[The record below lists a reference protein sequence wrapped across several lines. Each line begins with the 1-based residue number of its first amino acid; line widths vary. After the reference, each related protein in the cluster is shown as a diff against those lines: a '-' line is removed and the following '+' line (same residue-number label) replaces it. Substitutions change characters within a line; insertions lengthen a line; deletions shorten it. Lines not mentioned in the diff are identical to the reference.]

1 MKTYVFI
8 FVPVYLEK
16 KSDAP
21 IRPDVRAALKK
32 TRRIF
37 FRQAQHL
44 QPFWTC
50 FLENPRPNPSDRP

>member
-1 MKTYVFI
+1 MKTYPFI

-16 KSDAP
+16 KSNEP

-32 TRRIF
+32 TRRIS
-37 FRQAQHL
+37 FRQDRRL

-50 FLENPRPNPSDRP
+50 FIENPRPTSSDRQ